1 VSKSIFRKID
11 SRVWNMLWK
20 WAKRRHPHKSKK
32 WITSKYWQTIG
43 KRKWVFASGNIQ
55 LKYLSNTRII
65 RTIPIKLDKIKIPI
79 WIETIGLN
87 TKPKKEIAN

>member
-1 VSKSIFRKID
+1 MDRKQI
-11 SRVWNMLWK
+11 L
-20 WAKRRHPHKSKK
+20 
-32 WITSKYWQTIG
+32 QTIG

-87 TKPKKEIAN
+87 TKPKKETAN

>member
-1 VSKSIFRKID
+1 MD
-11 SRVWNMLWK
+11 Q
-20 WAKRRHPHKSKK
+20 
-32 WITSKYWQTIG
+32 SKYWQTIG

-65 RTIPIKLDKIKIPI
+65 RTIPKNWIKIPI